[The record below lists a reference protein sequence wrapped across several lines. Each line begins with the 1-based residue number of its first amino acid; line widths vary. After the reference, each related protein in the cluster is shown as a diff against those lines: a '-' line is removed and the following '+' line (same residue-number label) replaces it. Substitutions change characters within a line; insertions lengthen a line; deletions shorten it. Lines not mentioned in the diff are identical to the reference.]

1 MLRVLVAVVE
11 GRDDRLLRVDG
22 VVICSGVADGDWV
35 TGSGEE
41 GSTEVDSSAE
51 VTGGGGGVLETAMS
65 GWTVG
70 VSWTGAAGSEGG

>member
-22 VVICSGVADGDWV
+22 VVICSGVVDGDWV

-41 GSTEVDSSAE
+41 GSTEVDSSA
-51 VTGGGGGVLETAMS
+51 GAIDGGGGVPETAML

>member
-22 VVICSGVADGDWV
+22 VVICSGVVDGDWV
-35 TGSGEE
+35 ADSGEE
-41 GSTEVDSSAE
+41 GSTEAYSSAGA
-51 VTGGGGGVLETAMS
+51 TDGGGGVPETAMPD
-65 GWTVG
+65 WTVG

>member
-11 GRDDRLLRVDG
+11 GRDDRLRVDG

-51 VTGGGGGVLETAMS
+51 VTGGGEGVLETAMS